1 MIGPRTIIVSSKTDT
16 APRLLRGSANEG
28 YTANRMYYGEKFNAL
43 THLVGAVLALA
54 GTVVLIVLAALDGDP
69 WKVVSVSV
77 YGATLALLY
86 SFSTL
91 YHSLRGQAKRIFREL
106 DHLSIYLLIAGSYTP
121 FCLVTLRGPWG
132 WSLFGV
138 VWGLAVLGSLQEMR
152 AKGGARILSVVI
164 YVAMGWV
171 ALVALVPLL
180 RPLGPVG
187 FAWVA
192 AGGLFYTIGIVF
204 YALDARLTHAHGVW
218 HLFVIGGSA
227 TQYIAILLYVL

>member
-1 MIGPRTIIVSSKTDT
+1 
-16 APRLLRGSANEG
+16 
-28 YTANRMYYGEKFNAL
+28 MYYGEKFNAL

-54 GTVVLIVLAALDGDP
+54 GAVVLVVLAALGGDP
-69 WKVVSVSV
+69 WKVVSVSI
-77 YGATLALLY
+77 YGVTLASLY

-91 YHSLRGQAKRIFREL
+91 YHSLRGRAKTILQKL
-106 DHLSIYLLIAGSYTP
+106 DHQSIYLLIAGSYTP

-138 VWGLAVLGSLQEMR
+138 VWGLAVLGGLQELR
-152 AKGGARILSVVI
+152 PQGEARILSVVI
-164 YVAMGWV
+164 YVVMGWI

-180 RPLGPVG
+180 RVLGSSG

-192 AGGLFYTIGIVF
+192 AGGLSYTIGIVF
-204 YALDARLTHAHGVW
+204 YALDTRLAHAHGVW

-227 TQYIAILLYVL
+227 AHYVAIAKYVL